1 MIRGYYT
8 AASGMLYDQK
18 RQENIAQNLS
28 NAETNGFK
36 QMVLVASSQEEATVM
51 NRNQTHEVG
60 SLTMKVGLDE
70 AYLDL
75 SQGQLKATNLTHDFA
90 INGEGYFV
98 LEGADGELLYT
109 RDGSF
114 GVDNQWRLVSKDGY
128 PVVMSNGAYAFV
140 NDEELKLGANGQF
153 QAGNQTY
160 QFMMVQL
167 EDYAQMQPAGANNY
181 RYNGQPMNLTFENTE
196 ILQGMVEG
204 SNINVVDE
212 MTHLMSASR
221 SYQANS
227 KVLQAMD
234 QIVGQSVNEIGKI

>member
-28 NAETNGFK
+28 NVETNGFK

-51 NRNQTHEVG
+51 NRNQTHKVG
-60 SLTMKVGLDE
+60 TLPMKVGLDE
-70 AYLDL
+70 AYLL
-75 SQGQLKATNLTHDFA
+75 TTQGQLKSTGLPHDFA

-98 LEGADGELLYT
+98 LEGPNNEMLYT

-114 GVDNQWRLVSKDGY
+114 GVDEQGRLVSKEGY
-128 PVVMSNGAYAFV
+128 PVLMSNGGYAFV
-140 NDEELKLGANGQF
+140 NDEDLKMGMNGQL

-160 QFMMVQL
+160 QFMLVQL
-167 EDYAQMQPAGANNY
+167 EEVAQMQQVGANNY
-181 RYNGQPMNLTFENTE
+181 TYQGQPTAVTFENTE
-196 ILQGMVEG
+196 VLQRMVEG

-212 MTHLMSASR
+212 MSNLMSASR
-221 SYQANS
+221 SYQMNS

-234 QIVGQSVNEIGKI
+234 QITNQSVNEIGKI

>member
-28 NAETNGFK
+28 NVETNGFK

-70 AYLDL
+70 AYLMTT
-75 SQGQLKATNLTHDFA
+75 QGQLKSTNLPYDFA
-90 INGEGYFV
+90 INGEGYFT
-98 LEGADGELLYT
+98 LEGPNNELLYT

-114 GVDNQWRLVSKDGY
+114 GVDDQGRLVSKEGY
-128 PVVMSNGAYAFV
+128 PVVLSNGGYAFV
-140 NDEELKLGANGQF
+140 NDEEIRMGANGQF

-160 QFMMVQL
+160 QFNLVQL
-167 EDYAQMQPAGANNY
+167 EDVAQMQQVGANNY
-181 RYNGQPMNLTFENTE
+181 TYQGQPVAVTFENTE
-196 ILQGMVEG
+196 ILNGMVEG
-204 SNINVVDE
+204 SNVDVVNE
-212 MTHLMSASR
+212 MASLMSTSR

-227 KVLQAMD
+227 KVLQAFD
-234 QIVGQSVNEIGKI
+234 QIVSQSVNEIGKI